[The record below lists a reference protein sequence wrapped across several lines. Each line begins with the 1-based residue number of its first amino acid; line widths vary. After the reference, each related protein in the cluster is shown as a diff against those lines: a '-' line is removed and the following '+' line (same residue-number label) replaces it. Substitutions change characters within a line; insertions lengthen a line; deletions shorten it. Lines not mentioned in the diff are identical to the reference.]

1 MGNCVAGEAAPE
13 TVRVMTDAGGIMEL
27 EGPVEV
33 GTFLDDFPGYGLFKQ
48 GSGSAPLQKH
58 ELLCNGRLYYLVL
71 LPKRGKEVDPS
82 ENNVVG
88 KTAPASKTTA
98 GPEVEVLP
106 SPGKGVWKVR
116 MVISREEL
124 AGILAEQGNTEALI
138 ERMRVA
144 AAGGESS
151 PRTAG
156 KGGCGGGGWRPS
168 LPSTCRPGQEEHK

>member
-13 TVRVMTDAGGIMEL
+13 TVRIMTDAGGIMEL

-48 GSGSAPLQKH
+48 GSGSAPLPKRDR
-58 ELLCNGRLYYLVL
+58 LCNGQLYYLVL
-71 LPKRGKEVDPS
+71 LPNRGKEVDPS
-82 ENNVVG
+82 ENAAG

-151 PRTAG
+151 PRAAG
-156 KGGCGGGGWRPS
+156 KGGRGGGGWRPS
-168 LPSTCRPGQEEHK
+168 LRSACRDGQEEHK